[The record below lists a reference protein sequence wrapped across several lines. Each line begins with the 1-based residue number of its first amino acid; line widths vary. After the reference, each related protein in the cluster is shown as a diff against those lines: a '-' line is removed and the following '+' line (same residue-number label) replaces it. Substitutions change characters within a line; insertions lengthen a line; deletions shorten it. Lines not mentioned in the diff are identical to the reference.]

1 MILAF
6 GAVVFYG
13 AVLADSL
20 LRAGR
25 FAPEFGVAAVVGGV
39 LLAVALVFG
48 APWLLGWSLLI
59 AGAVYIGVLEARGS
73 GVDGTAPLVATGL
86 FLCAELARWS
96 FDMRVRISGDE
107 LLIARRAGA
116 LAGLAIGAAAATTV
130 VVGITAVGAP
140 RDLAWTALGA
150 AAAAGATGVGVLL
163 ARR

>member
-1 MILAF
+1 VILAA
-6 GAVVFYG
+6 GAALPYG
-13 AVLADSL
+13 VVLADSF

-25 FAPEFGVAAVVGGV
+25 FAPAFAVVGLIGGV
-39 LLAVALVFG
+39 LLALALVFG

-116 LAGLAIGAAAATTV
+116 LVGLAIGAAAASTV
-130 VVGITAVGAP
+130 VVGVTALGAP

-150 AAAAGATGVGVLL
+150 AAAAGATAVGVWL